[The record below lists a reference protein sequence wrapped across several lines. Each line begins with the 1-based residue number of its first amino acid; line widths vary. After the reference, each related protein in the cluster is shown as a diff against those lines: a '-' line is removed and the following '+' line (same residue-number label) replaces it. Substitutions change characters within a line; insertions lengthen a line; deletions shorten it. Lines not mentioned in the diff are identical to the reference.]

1 MTPRAALF
9 LMLILAL
16 LGSGRPAWGQDVI
29 VQRAVLEAPR
39 STVALAQVRQG
50 AFSETG
56 RIISRGY
63 TGEAL
68 WVRLRVHAPGAG
80 HQLRLR
86 VIPAQLEH
94 VTVFSAEPGIPAQ
107 DLVGGVATL
116 SGPDDTDYY
125 LRIETSGPMLLVPTI
140 ASAAQAHQEDVTRGL
155 VLGALL
161 ACYLMLSAWLLFL
174 IAQRRRPIYAAL
186 LLNLT
191 VAAATFLGWL
201 GFLAEF
207 FGPGHWA
214 ASTSAIYV
222 LGLLNVFTGFLCVYL
237 VLCLFGLVRWGHWLF
252 GLLALLQA
260 GLFPLFFMAEPGLV
274 LPLESGL
281 GLLASALSL
290 VLVVTVFLRRRGAAG
305 FVGLILLCSNALALR
320 LFLTAYALV
329 PPVDSLGRLFIFRI
343 FFSIGFVSAIVWL
356 IEREKRGELERARVG
371 EWMARQLAEA
381 EGRRRALQEQFMTM
395 LVHELKT
402 PLAIIQLATA
412 SLARNLVQDAKTA
425 QRVRNIERAVDD
437 LNSLVERC
445 VAADQLDQEAVPV
458 RKTALSLDALASHV
472 LQNLNEA
479 RIVYAPPVPTRVQA
493 DEQHV
498 RVILQNLLS
507 NALKYS
513 PAGSA
518 VELRL
523 APSSLAGA
531 PGVVVSV
538 SNQAGAAGVPDADK
552 VFSRYYRSAGA
563 RSQAGAGLGLWLC
576 HTLAAQLGSELRFHH
591 DHATIQFSFFLEGA

>member
-1 MTPRAALF
+1 MTLRAALF
-9 LMLILAL
+9 LLLLLAL
-16 LGSGRPAWGQDVI
+16 QSSCRLAWGQDVI
-29 VQRAVLEAPR
+29 VQRAVLETPR
-39 STVALAQVRQG
+39 STVALAQVRER
-50 AFSETG
+50 AFIQTG
-56 RIISRGY
+56 TIISRGY
-63 TGEAL
+63 TDEAL

-80 HQLRLR
+80 RQLRLR
-86 VIPAQLEH
+86 VIPAQLEQ
-94 VTVFSAEPGIPAQ
+94 VTVFSTQPGTPAQ
-107 DLVGGVATL
+107 ALVGGVAML

-125 LRIETSGPMLLVPTI
+125 LRIESSGPMLLVPTI
-140 ASAAQAHQEDVTRGL
+140 ATAAQAHQEDVTRGL

-174 IAQRRRPIYAAL
+174 IAQRRRPIYAAM

-191 VAAATFLGWL
+191 VAVATFLGWL

-214 ASTSAIYV
+214 ASPTAIYF

-237 VLCLFGLVRWGHWLF
+237 VLCLFDLPRWGHRLF
-252 GLLALLQA
+252 ALLALLQA
-260 GLFPLFFMAEPGLV
+260 VLVPLFFLVEPGLV
-274 LPLESGL
+274 LQLDSRL
-281 GLLASALSL
+281 GLLASVLSL
-290 VLVVTVFLRRRGAAG
+290 VAVVVVFFRRRGAAG
-305 FVGLILLCSNALALR
+305 FVGVILLCSNALALR

-329 PPVDSLGRLFIFRI
+329 PPVDTVARLFIFRI

-356 IEREKRGELERARVG
+356 IEREKRGELERARMG
-371 EWMARQLAEA
+371 EWMARQLADA

-412 SLARNLVQDAKTA
+412 SLARNLVRDGKTA

-437 LNSLVERC
+437 LNCLVERC
-445 VAADQLDQEAVPV
+445 VAADQLDQDAVPV
-458 RKTALSLDALASHV
+458 RKTALSLDALASDV

-479 RIVYAPPVPTRVQA
+479 RVVWEPDAPAWVHA

-513 PAGSA
+513 PPGSA
-518 VELRL
+518 VELQL
-523 APSSLAGA
+523 APSRHAGT
-531 PGVVVSV
+531 PGIVVSV
-538 SNQAGAAGVPDADK
+538 SNQAGVAGVPDADK

-576 HTLAAQLGSELRFHH
+576 HTLAAQLGSELRFQH
-591 DHATIQFSFFLEGA
+591 DQSTIRFSFFLEAA